1 MFEDVILSRVDWSV
15 LQEVIKKYF
24 KVGTIVMLCQ
34 CEVFYEGRASSRASE
49 ARRLVIIKEDGT
61 LLIHEGVGVEPIN
74 WQPNALITSKVYED
88 HFELV
93 AIRSRPKEVVKV
105 FIKDKPD
112 VIICKLGSGKFSIR
126 GTEEDLINY
135 IAQNPSVIEEGAKLV
150 AREFA
155 TPHGRVDVIL
165 RSSNDE
171 LIIVECKRGVA
182 DLDAVHQLI
191 RYVEY
196 YSELGIKV
204 RGVIAS
210 PSITPQALK
219 LLQKNNLSY
228 VKLQLTHG

>member
-1 MFEDVILSRVDWSV
+1 
-15 LQEVIKKYF
+15 
-24 KVGTIVMLCQ
+24 
-34 CEVFYEGRASSRASE
+34 
-49 ARRLVIIKEDGT
+49 VIIKEDGT

-93 AIRSRPKEVVKV
+93 AVRSRPKEVVKV

-171 LIIVECKRGVA
+171 LVIVECKRGVA

-210 PSITPQALK
+210 LSITPQALK